1 MSEVLMFMLFLPP
14 SHNIKKLDKADKQ
27 LVKECQDVLCV
38 IAIHV
43 SQDMKYEVVKLDF
56 LCI

>member
-1 MSEVLMFMLFLPP
+1 MLFLPP